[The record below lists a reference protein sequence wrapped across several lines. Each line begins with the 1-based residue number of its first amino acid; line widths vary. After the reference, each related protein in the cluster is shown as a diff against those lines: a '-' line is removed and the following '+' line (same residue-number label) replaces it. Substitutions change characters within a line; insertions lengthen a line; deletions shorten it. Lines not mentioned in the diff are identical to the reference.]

1 MAFRTQPR
9 SSDSNPASQTAS
21 RGALI
26 ALALTLVA
34 ITAAACVRRSERAA
48 APREFRVMTW
58 NIHHGEG
65 LDGRVDLERIAALIR
80 SEKPD
85 IVGLQEVDKGV
96 TRTQGRDL
104 PAEIAALTGMTPVFS
119 KNINFQGGEY
129 GNATLSRWPV
139 VVATNH
145 HYAMLREGEQRG
157 LLQTTIDLGGR
168 PLGFWNTHIDHR
180 RDDSER
186 VSNVQEIRRHL
197 ATSLMPVVLVGDFND
212 FPDSRVHRGLL
223 EIFRDSWLEAGEG
236 DGATFPAE
244 PAGRR
249 IDYIWI
255 QRDAPLRARSIRVV
269 KTDAS
274 DHWAVVAD
282 LVWDVK

>member
-65 LDGRVDLERIAALIR
+65 LDGRVD
-80 SEKPD
+80 
-85 IVGLQEVDKGV
+85 
-96 TRTQGRDL
+96 
-104 PAEIAALTGMTPVFS
+104 MTPVFS